1 MASKKGK
8 TSKKSKGGKKGGKNK
23 KSDVTA
29 ELRTMIEI
37 LKKELDAMKSTIK
50 KQEKRIKSL
59 EVDHKRTAKHIRKL
73 AMNATTSSNLESAGT
88 DDADKK
94 VYIPVPS
101 KTNSASVSDVEHSD
115 VESKEDEVESKKEE
129 SASPPPAVPAPK
141 PKEEKPAAV
150 ARRNKKAPKRKANS
164 IKFGFDLAHPG
175 GKIKTLENGSVAMKP
190 QSVAGT
196 IRFGR
201 FLHFTKNNTQKI
213 ASYRITFDTYS
224 IGQSSTLALGFAT
237 KSFTGWN
244 GSNFG
249 DNGCCFCKGE

>member
-1 MASKKGK
+1 MASKRSK
-8 TSKKSKGGKKGGKNK
+8 TTKKSKGSKKGGKNK

-37 LKKELDAMKSTIK
+37 LKKEIDSMKSTIK

-73 AMNATTSSNLESAGT
+73 AMQSTTNLNLEKAIPGSPT
-88 DDADKK
+88 KE
-94 VYIPVPS
+94 YIPLPS
-101 KTNSASVSDVEHSD
+101 KTTPTSSFDMEQSD
-115 VESKEDEVESKKEE
+115 VESKEESPSPSPPPNPSKKEE
-129 SASPPPAVPAPK
+129 KKQKSKEPK
-141 PKEEKPAAV
+141 VV
-150 ARRNKKAPKRKANS
+150 ARRNRKPPKVRSDS
-164 IKFGFDLAHPG
+164 IKFGFDLSHP
-175 GKIKTLENGSVAMKP
+175 GKIKTFENGSVAMKP
-190 QSVAGT
+190 QSAAGT

-201 FLHFTKNNTQKI
+201 FLHFTKNNNQKI
-213 ASYRITFDTYS
+213 ASYRITFDTQA

-249 DNGCCFCKGE
+249 DNNCCFVKGECVTG